1 MAKQFYLPK
10 SDEGKMTWLNN
21 LAVKLP
27 NHAATLGISTET
39 VTSVQNDANMFS
51 YMINLVNSFKNG
63 MSERVGYKDI
73 IKNAPEGTS
82 IGPVPV
88 FNNTPP
94 PTVVPAGIFIRV
106 RRLVQN
112 IKSNNNY
119 NESIGGDLGIIG
131 AETDEATLDMKPT
144 LKIKMTAG
152 KPEIIW
158 KKGTADSL
166 DIYVDRGDGKSFIYL
181 ANDSAPNYT
190 DNATLP
196 DGMNMN
202 EWKYKAIYRIKDEQ
216 VGQFSD
222 VISVMVKKEIA

>member
-1 MAKQFYLPK
+1 MAKQFYLPLT
-10 SDEGKMTWLNN
+10 DEGKMIWLNN

-27 NHAATLGISTET
+27 NHAATLGISSET
-39 VTSVQNDANMFS
+39 VTAVQNDASMYS
-51 YMINLVNSFKNG
+51 YMINLVNSFKAG
-63 MSERVGYKDI
+63 LAERVGYKDI
-73 IKNAPEGTS
+73 IKNAPEGTV

-88 FNNTPP
+88 FNHTAPP
-94 PTVVPAGIFIRV
+94 SVVPAGIFIRM
-106 RRLVQN
+106 RRLVKN

-131 AETDEATLDMKPT
+131 SEFDDATLEMKPI
-144 LKIKMTAG
+144 LKIKMNAG

-158 KKGTADSL
+158 KKGNADSL
-166 DIYVDRGDGKSFIYL
+166 DIYVDRGDGKSFVYL

-190 DNATLP
+190 DNSVIPEGVNLS
-196 DGMNMN
+196 

-222 VISVMVKKEIA
+222 VISVMVKKEVA

>member
-1 MAKQFYLPK
+1 MAKQFYLP
-10 SDEGKMTWLNN
+10 STDEGRATWLNN
-21 LAVKLP
+21 LALKLS
-27 NHAATLGISTET
+27 NHAATLGISDAI
-39 VTSVQNDANMFS
+39 VTSVQNDAKMFN
-51 YMINLVNSFKNG
+51 YMVNLVNSFKTG
-63 MSERVGYKDI
+63 LSERVGYKDI
-73 IKNAPEGTS
+73 IKGGPESTS
-82 IGPVPV
+82 VGPVPV
-88 FNNTPP
+88 FNHTPP

-112 IKSNNNY
+112 IKSNSNY

-131 AETDEATLDMKPT
+131 AETDESTLDMKPV
-144 LKIKMTAG
+144 LKIKMNAG

-158 KKGTADSL
+158 KKGNADSI

-181 ANDSAPNYT
+181 ANDSTPNYT
-190 DNATLP
+190 DNTLLS

-222 VISVMVKKEIA
+222 VISVMVKREVA